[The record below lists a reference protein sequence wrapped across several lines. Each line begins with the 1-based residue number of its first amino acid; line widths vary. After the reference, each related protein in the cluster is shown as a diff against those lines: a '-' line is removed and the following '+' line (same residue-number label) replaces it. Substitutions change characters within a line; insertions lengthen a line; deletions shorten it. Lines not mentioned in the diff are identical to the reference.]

1 MDNVETLETGGHPSV
16 YGEWLGAP
24 GKPTVLIYG
33 HFDTQ
38 PVDPEHLWTNPPFEP
53 TIRDERVYARGSSDD
68 KGNMLIPIL
77 ALEAMLEAQ
86 GSLPI
91 NVKLL
96 FEGEEEIG
104 SPNMETLIREQRSR
118 LTCDL
123 VLSADGTQSSEERPS
138 LLIGFKGLCAMQVD
152 VTGPGM
158 DLHSGIYGGAVQ
170 NPIHALADVLSSMH
184 SADGRVLVDGFYDN
198 VTPLTA
204 GERALI
210 DAVPYDEVT
219 FKKQL
224 GVKEL
229 FGEPGYSTFERS
241 WVRPTLE
248 VNGIWGGFQGEGT
261 KTVIPSEAHGKITCR
276 LVPDQEPESI
286 LSLVRAHIE
295 THTPPGVHVSA
306 RPEPAAATAYVMPA
320 DHPGNRAAH
329 AVLEDLYGYPPYY
342 AKLGGTLPV
351 CSLFLDLLDVYTVVF
366 AFALEDE
373 NAHSPDEFF
382 RLSSFERG
390 QRGYCML
397 FEKLAEPDLLTMT
410 SAVSRTRH

>member
-1 MDNVETLETGGHPSV
+1 MPAWQACLEQSRRRFVDEMIQFLSIPSVSSLSEHAGDVRRAAEWVAGRLRSAGMDNVETLETGGHPSV

-229 FGEPGYSTFERS
+229 FGEPG
-241 WVRPTLE
+241 L
-248 VNGIWGGFQGEGT
+248 Q
-261 KTVIPSEAHGKITCR
+261 
-276 LVPDQEPESI
+276 
-286 LSLVRAHIE
+286 
-295 THTPPGVHVSA
+295 HV
-306 RPEPAAATAYVMPA
+306 
-320 DHPGNRAAH
+320 
-329 AVLEDLYGYPPYY
+329 
-342 AKLGGTLPV
+342 
-351 CSLFLDLLDVYTVVF
+351 
-366 AFALEDE
+366 
-373 NAHSPDEFF
+373 
-382 RLSSFERG
+382 
-390 QRGYCML
+390 
-397 FEKLAEPDLLTMT
+397 
-410 SAVSRTRH
+410 